1 MFFRESEEELLY
13 EYPNFYTEPPERDAG
28 MEEKNDEYNYNE
40 NDESKDCLLN
50 ESRSY
55 YEGGDQSKME

>member
-50 ESRSY
+50 ESRS
-55 YEGGDQSKME
+55 